1 MLRVGGAPCVRV
13 SHSSGLQRILP
24 AICLAGCATLTRGG
38 VCDSTSQTE
47 VHRQKHGSIVVVVV
61 VFAYQPA
68 LVLDPELCC
77 EADVSSWRLVGEAGG
92 SESPAWGVP
101 CSRELAEPPGKPDAS
116 RVCFPG
122 F

>member
-1 MLRVGGAPCVRV
+1 MCDSNTWRCVRQ
-13 SHSSGLQRILP
+13 HF
-24 AICLAGCATLTRGG
+24 
-38 VCDSTSQTE
+38 QTE
-47 VHRQKHGSIVVVVV
+47 VHRQKHGSIVVVVVV